1 MQFHFTSYLKGR
13 VMMKL
18 NFTIIKSLTLLVAIA
33 ALAASISAQENDSTA
48 KKKRRG
54 PLPFFFG
61 KIGVDDDQ
69 REALYDIQ
77 DSYDDKIKILRLE
90 MKKLLAE
97 RDAAMEATLTPGQKL
112 RLSELKAEAVNNAKK
127 GTGPAKKKEVKAE
140 E

>member
-1 MQFHFTSYLKGR
+1 
-13 VMMKL
+13 MMKL
-18 NFTIIKSLTLLVAIA
+18 NFTVIKSLTLLVAIV
-33 ALAASISAQENDSTA
+33 ALVASLSAQEIDSTA

-54 PLPFFFG
+54 PLPFYFG

-69 REALYDIQ
+69 REKLYDIQ
-77 DSYDDKIKILRLE
+77 DSYDDKLKALRLE

-97 RDAAMEATLTPGQKL
+97 RDTAMEATLTPGQKL
-112 RLSELKAEAVNNAKK
+112 RLSELKATAVKNAKK